1 VLVVEKKGV
10 RVTRLA
16 TKHPMNYYI
25 TWVNIVLVFDKRKQ
39 LGCPK
44 EVVA

>member
-10 RVTRLA
+10 RVIRLA
-16 TKHPMNYYI
+16 IEHPMNHYI

-39 LGCPK
+39 LGCLK